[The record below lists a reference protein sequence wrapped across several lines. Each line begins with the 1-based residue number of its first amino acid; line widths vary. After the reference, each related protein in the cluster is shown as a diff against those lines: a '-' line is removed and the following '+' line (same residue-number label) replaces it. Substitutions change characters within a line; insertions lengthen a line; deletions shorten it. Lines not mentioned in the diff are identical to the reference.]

1 MISHGNLLVAK
12 RSISKRIIKLTPGK
26 DIYIGYLPLAHVL
39 ELLSEVYKYLFF
51 LFVIKSITWTF
62 FLISLKLSLI
72 SMGIMIGFSSP
83 QTLTDASTS
92 IKKGQCGDLKIL
104 NPSLMHAVP
113 AVLERF
119 AKAVNL
125 KLANASWLKKKLFD
139 IASKQKLKFVK
150 ARRNTFLLDKIVFK
164 KISEAV
170 VGRNL
175 RIILSGG
182 SLLNESV
189 HEFIQVIIFF

>member
-1 MISHGNLLVAK
+1 
-12 RSISKRIIKLTPGK
+12 
-26 DIYIGYLPLAHVL
+26 
-39 ELLSEVYKYLFF
+39 
-51 LFVIKSITWTF
+51 
-62 FLISLKLSLI
+62 
-72 SMGIMIGFSSP
+72 MIGFSSP

-92 IKKGQCGDLKIL
+92 IIKGHDGDLKIL
-104 NPSLMHAVP
+104 NPTLMHAVP

-125 KLANASWLKKKLFD
+125 KLANSSWLKKKLFD

-150 ARRNTFLLDKIVFK
+150 ARKNAFLLDKILFK

-170 VGRNL
+170 VGKNL

-189 HEFIQVIIFF
+189 HEFIQVTYYFLYQLLNYLNSTRKFSIKGMYFSCYASIWIDRYFVKKKYFKLELNI